1 VGYRLAIGSLALIL
15 ALGLCPLLRVPDV
28 RYEETVDEF
37 TPEGRG
43 VGRFLRNVRR
53 RRLYLEPL
61 ERWPFLDLPR
71 GLLDAL
77 AASESAFTRAV
88 GKIDH

>member
-37 TPEGRG
+37 TPE
-43 VGRFLRNVRR
+43 
-53 RRLYLEPL
+53 
-61 ERWPFLDLPR
+61 D
-71 GLLDAL
+71 
-77 AASESAFTRAV
+77 AASGVSLGTSDAADST
-88 GKIDH
+88 

>member
-15 ALGLCPLLRVPDV
+15 FPLLRVPDV

-37 TPEGRG
+37 TPEDTAS
-43 VGRFLRNVRR
+43 
-53 RRLYLEPL
+53 EW
-61 ERWPFLDLPR
+61 WPFLDLPR